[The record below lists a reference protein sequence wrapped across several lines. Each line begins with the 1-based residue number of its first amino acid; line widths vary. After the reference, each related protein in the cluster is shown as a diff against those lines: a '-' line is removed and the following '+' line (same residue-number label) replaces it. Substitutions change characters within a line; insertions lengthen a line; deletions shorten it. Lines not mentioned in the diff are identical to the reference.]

1 MSYLSRVYRHRNPQ
15 REQQKPG
22 NSFFVHAAPGSVQTK
37 KEGSFFQ
44 AKLQVNE
51 PGDKFEQEADAVAN
65 NVANTSQQNA
75 GGIQRKEISGIQ
87 RLSTSKEAE
96 LTSTDEERMRMDK
109 DIQRMEM
116 PKEEEDEKKPGA
128 AMQRKPEGGG
138 QHSTS
143 PQLSSSIEQSAGKG
157 RSMSGKTLSN
167 MQSSFGEDF
176 SNVNIHTD
184 QDAAAM
190 NQELGAQA
198 FTHGRDIYFNAGK
211 YNPENTEGKK
221 LLAHELTH
229 VVQQT
234 SSKVEH

>member
-1 MSYLSRVYRHRNPQ
+1 MSYLSRVYRHRNPK
-15 REQQKPG
+15 REQNKPG
-22 NSFFVHAAPGSVQTK
+22 NSFFMHAAPGSVQTK
-37 KEGSFFQ
+37 KDDSFFQ

-65 NVANTSQQNA
+65 NVANASQQNA
-75 GGIQRKEISGIQ
+75 VGIQRKKISGIQ
-87 RLSTSKEAE
+87 RLSTSKEAD

-109 DIQRMEM
+109 DIQRKEM
-116 PKEEEDEKKPGA
+116 PKEEDDEMKMGA
-128 AMQRKPEGGG
+128 AMQRKQEGNG
-138 QHSTS
+138 QTS
-143 PQLSSSIEQSAGKG
+143 APPQLSSNIEQSAGKG
-157 RSMSGKTLSN
+157 RSMPDKTLSQ

-184 QDAAAM
+184 QDAVAM
-190 NQELGAQA
+190 NKELGAQA
-198 FTHGRDIYFNAGK
+198 FTHGRDIYFNSGK

>member
-1 MSYLSRVYRHRNPQ
+1 MSYLSRVYRHRNPK

-22 NSFFVHAAPGSVQTK
+22 NSFFIHAAPGSVQTK
-37 KEGSFFQ
+37 KDDSFFQ

-65 NVANTSQQNA
+65 NVVNSPQQNA
-75 GGIQRKEISGIQ
+75 GNIQRKKISGIQ

-96 LTSTDEERMRMDK
+96 LTGTDEERMRMDK
-109 DIQRMEM
+109 DIQRKEM
-116 PKEEEDEKKPGA
+116 PKEEEDEMKMGA
-128 AMQRKPEGGG
+128 AMQRKAEPGAGA
-138 QHSTS
+138 SAS
-143 PQLSSSIEQSAGKG
+143 PQLSSRVEQSAGKG
-157 RSMSGKTLSN
+157 RTIPGKTLSH

-176 SNVNIHTD
+176 SNVSIHTD
-184 QDAAAM
+184 QESIAM
-190 NQELGAQA
+190 NKELGAQA
-198 FTHGRDIYFNAGK
+198 FTHGRDIYFNSGK